1 MKRKVFNCSLVMSFL
16 AICTFGVSACSQS
29 AAYASGVSVKLDKT
43 FLEMGVGD
51 TQKLMLSV
59 TKGYSGTVRWFT
71 SNESVAVVRSG
82 LVTAVGEGTAMI
94 TAAFAGG
101 FADCE
106 VVVSGMGGSG
116 TEPGARLRIS
126 PESKAIGLNDTY
138 KLGVSVYPVNTKIN
152 YETSDPRVA
161 TVSEE
166 GVVTGVGLGQCVI
179 TASGDNDKV
188 ATCSITVRESVSTDD
203 LDIAVSNNLNYSGTL
218 TVGAPKIQRDWMI
231 SMLREFNNKTNS
243 NITFNVPE
251 FEEDNGTSGYNNAA
265 AMPAVFPYASDQ
277 TLTLS
282 QFKVL
287 SKVSTTD
294 KNWIRDNMGTDAM
307 KAASLSSNVVGY
319 PFAADNGVVMFYDS
333 SVVTDPSQ
341 IDTLDELFELADQKD
356 MEVNFAYGTG
366 FYAAGALMTYSGGA
380 SLYSLT
386 AKNTDYTSEAHFS
399 ETTGTYA
406 NMGLQAAKLIKE
418 ISKKGSVRNATTAP
432 DGTKDV
438 MVTIT
443 DVSKVASFKA
453 QLGSRYA
460 VAPLPYV
467 DEAKTVRLGSY
478 LGYKFFG
485 VNNTLSKEDKEKAS
499 DVAKFLC
506 SEYVQSRRF
515 DDFNTRPTLSSLE
528 NYAKD
533 EPHIAA
539 LKEQSDAHA
548 TIPLTAV
555 SSELWS
561 QTATAVTSIK
571 GLSGGAADSDYLKI
585 LEVLDK
591 ALTRG

>member
-1 MKRKVFNCSLVMSFL
+1 MGISLL
-16 AICTFGVSACSQS
+16 AICALGFSACSNS
-29 AAYASGVSVKLDKT
+29 AAAQSSVTVRLDKT
-43 FLEMGVGD
+43 SIEMGVGD
-51 TQKLMLSV
+51 TEKLTLSA
-59 TKGYSGTVRWFT
+59 TKGVSGSVRWFT
-71 SNESVAVVRSG
+71 SNESVAVVRG
-82 LVTAVGEGTAMI
+82 GWVTAVGEGKSTV

-106 VVVSGMGGSG
+106 VIVSGMGGG
-116 TEPGARLRIS
+116 GGGEPAARLRIN

-138 KLGVSVYPVNTKIN
+138 KLGISVYPLTTKIN

-166 GVVTGVGLGQCVI
+166 GVVTGVGVGQCII
-179 TASGDNDKV
+179 TATGDNGKV
-188 ATCSITVRESVSTDD
+188 ATCSITVRESVSPED
-203 LDIAVSNNLNYSGTL
+203 LDIAVPNNLNYSGTL

-231 SMLREFNNKTNS
+231 NILREFNNKTGS

-251 FEEDNGTSGYNNAA
+251 FEEDNGTSGYNNAS

-294 KNWIRDNMGTDAM
+294 KNWIRDNMGDSAM

-319 PFAADNGVVMFYDS
+319 PFAADNGVVLFYDS

-341 IDTLDELFELADQKD
+341 IETLDKLFALADSKD
-356 MEVNFAYGTG
+356 MEVNFSYGTG
-366 FYAAGALMTYSGGA
+366 FYAAGGLMTYSGGQ

-399 ETTGTYA
+399 DTTGDYA
-406 NMGLQAAKLIKE
+406 NMGLQAAKLIKK
-418 ISKKGSVRNATTAP
+418 ISTQSSVRNAATAP

-438 MVTIT
+438 MATIT

-467 DEAKTVRLGSY
+467 DEAKTIRLGSY
-478 LGYKFFG
+478 LGYKFLG

-499 DVAKFLC
+499 NVAKFLC

-515 DDFNTRPTLSSLE
+515 DDFNTRPTLLSLE
-528 NYAKD
+528 DYAKD

-539 LKEQSDAHA
+539 LKAQSDANS

-571 GLSGGAADSDYLKI
+571 GLSGGAADSDYIKI
-585 LEVLDK
+585 LETLDK

>member
-1 MKRKVFNCSLVMSFL
+1 MKRKVFKCSLVTSVGLL
-16 AICTFGVSACSQS
+16 AICAFGVSACSTS
-29 AAYASGVSVKLDKT
+29 AASAQSVTVRLDKT
-43 FLEMGVGD
+43 SMEMGVGD
-51 TQKLMLSV
+51 TQKLTLSV
-59 TKGYSGTVRWFT
+59 TKGVSGSIRWFT
-71 SNESVAVVRSG
+71 SNESVAVVRG
-82 LVTAVGEGTAMI
+82 GYVTAIGEGTATI

-106 VVVSGMGGSG
+106 IIVSGMGGSS
-116 TEPGARLRIS
+116 TEPGAKLRIS

-138 KLGVSVYPVNTKIN
+138 KLGISVYPLTTKIE

-166 GVVTGVGLGQCVI
+166 GVVTGVGIGQCVI

-188 ATCSITVRESVSTDD
+188 ATCSITVRESVSPND
-203 LDIAVSNNLNYSGTL
+203 LDIAVSDNLDYSGAL
-218 TVGAPKIQRDWMI
+218 AVGAPKIQRDWMI

-243 NITFNVPE
+243 NIEFSVRE
-251 FEEDNGTSGYNNAA
+251 FEEDNGTSGYSNASV
-265 AMPAVFPYASDQ
+265 MPAVFPYASDQ

-341 IDTLDELFELADQKD
+341 IDTLDKLFALADSKD

-366 FYAAGALMTYSGGA
+366 FYAAGALMTYSGGT

-399 ETTGTYA
+399 DGTA
-406 NMGLQAAKLIKE
+406 GLNAAKLIKR
-418 ISKKGSVRNATTAP
+418 ISGEGSVRNATTAP

-438 MVTIT
+438 MATIT

-467 DEAKTVRLGSY
+467 EDGVRLGSY

-499 DVAKFLC
+499 AVAKFLC

-515 DDFNTRPTLSSLE
+515 DDFNTRPTLQSLE
-528 NYAKD
+528 TYASE
-533 EPHIAA
+533 EPHIKA
-539 LKEQSDAHA
+539 LKAQSDAHS

-571 GLSGGAADSDYLKI
+571 GLSGGAADSDYMKI